1 MVKLVSTFIF
11 TNHTQ
16 KTSTKLTS
24 NSYNSNEGKFNIY
37 ITPAPKTVN
46 NSGWQ
51 PRGPTALPY
60 TSFVPETGKF
70 GVGSED
76 PNNPLIAM
84 DQIVNAEIAKVKVNF
99 IFFTTFAYA

>member
-1 MVKLVSTFIF
+1 MDHKIHF
-11 TNHTQ
+11 T
-16 KTSTKLTS
+16 LY
-24 NSYNSNEGKFNIY
+24 SYNSNEGKFNIY

-76 PNNPLIAM
+76 PTNPLIAM
-84 DQIVNAEIAKVKVNF
+84 DQIVNAEIAKVKVTLS
-99 IFFTTFAYA
+99 IFNRL